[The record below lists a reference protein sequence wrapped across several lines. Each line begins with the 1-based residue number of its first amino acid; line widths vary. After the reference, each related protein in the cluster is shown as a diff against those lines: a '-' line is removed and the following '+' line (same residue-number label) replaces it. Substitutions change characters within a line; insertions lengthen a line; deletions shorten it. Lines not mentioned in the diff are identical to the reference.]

1 MKPRHTCR
9 LAWTVVLAVP
19 GSHLFAG
26 YEPVEPREPKPDGI
40 PITEPGTYAKA
51 GATYVL
57 TADIASPRSAIFL
70 GKDVT
75 LDLNGHTI
83 SYADGGYEQV
93 PNRSFE
99 EGLEHWD
106 TSKATGAPVKGM
118 RWQHPLVGEKV
129 CILPEGQEIV
139 SEYLSLPGAFSPRPG
154 TSGSSLRTSCLSA
167 IMPQS
172 SSSQSRPSISGSR
185 LFFCAKAGEVSVL
198 PSEVRPDWEKPIP
211 YAPGRGK

>member
-57 TADIASPRSAIFL
+57 TADIASPRSTIFL
-70 GKDVT
+70 GKDVR

-83 SYADGGYEQV
+83 SYADGGYEHV
-93 PNRSFE
+93 PNWSFE
-99 EGLEHWD
+99 
-106 TSKATGAPVKGM
+106 APVA
-118 RWQHPLVGEKV
+118 VAV
-129 CILPEGQEIV
+129 EGAEAA
-139 SEYLSLPGAFSPRPG
+139 P
-154 TSGSSLRTSCLSA
+154 SSHGDRYRRVRLSA
-167 IMPQS
+167 ERRAEI
-172 SSSQSRPSISGSR
+172 
-185 LFFCAKAGEVSVL
+185 EVELST
-198 PSEVRPDWEKPIP
+198 S
-211 YAPGRGK
+211 